1 MQWLSPNKAAF
12 YYGGANAVSFYNEK
26 VTNRRQQ
33 IKFEKNDKFAKHIQE
48 INDSGFTKWNQA
60 IDHDIIDTINDKVSY
75 LIENNK
81 NLKLNDEHYAMVA
94 DPFLNVPECI
104 DLAFSDHMIDFA
116 ASYFDCYPAIGTFNL
131 RRSFVN
137 NYPPKTTQL
146 YHCDRNSIKFFKF
159 FIYLNDVQAP
169 EDGPLTIVKGSNTK
183 RPPNAFTKHRWS
195 DDEII
200 SLYGQEN
207 ITYLTAK
214 KGDLIAATTTC
225 FHKGTKPSSKNRT
238 MLTLNYVIHPEL
250 AGGQPGRYE
259 KLFKIPTEKYD
270 TLKEQKKRAADF
282 LEKV

>member
-1 MQWLSPNKAAF
+1 MQWLNPNQAAF
-12 YYGGANAVSFYNEK
+12 YYGGKNAVSFYNEK
-26 VTNRRQQ
+26 ITSRRQEIQ
-33 IKFEKNDKFAKHIQE
+33 FEKKTSFQDHVQE
-48 INDSGFTKWNQA
+48 MSDNGFTKWSQA
-60 IDHDIIDTINDKVSY
+60 IDHDIIDTINDKVSH
-75 LIENNK
+75 LIKNNK

-94 DPFLNVPECI
+94 DPFLNVPECMDI
-104 DLAFSDHMIDFA
+104 AFSNHMIDFA

-137 NYPPKTTQL
+137 NCPPKTTQL

-159 FIYLNDVQAP
+159 FVYLNDVQTP

-183 RPPNAFTKHRWS
+183 RPPNAFTKHRWG
-195 DDEII
+195 DDEIKN
-200 SLYGQEN
+200 LYGEEN

-225 FHKGTKPSSKNRT
+225 FHKGTKPLSKERT

-259 KLFKIPTEKYD
+259 SFFKISTDKYNMLE
-270 TLKEQKKRAADF
+270 TQKKRVADF